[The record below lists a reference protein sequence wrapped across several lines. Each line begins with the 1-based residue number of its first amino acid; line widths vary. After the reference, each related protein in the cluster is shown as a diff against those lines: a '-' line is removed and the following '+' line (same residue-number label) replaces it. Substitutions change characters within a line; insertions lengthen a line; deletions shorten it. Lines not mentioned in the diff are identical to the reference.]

1 MGSRTG
7 VVSSLDVV
15 RIVRFAS
22 PQGMSFGVL
31 DGDGYVAQIEG
42 HPFGQISFTGTRYA
56 QADVRLLSPI
66 LPSKVV
72 CVGKNYAE
80 HVKEMNTGDAPKE
93 PLLFLKPSTSV
104 IGPEDL
110 IRIPPGS
117 TNVHHEAELAV
128 VIGARGARHVSPEQV
143 PASIFG
149 YTIGNDVTE
158 RDMQRSDGQWTRAKG
173 FDSFC
178 PLGPWIETDL
188 PALGLDPA
196 DLAISCTVDGE
207 PRQQGRTS
215 QLLFDVP
222 TLISYISDVMTLLP
236 GDVVLTG
243 TPSGVGPMQPG
254 QRVEVTI
261 EGLGTLGNPVGEDEG
276 VSTAR

>member
-1 MGSRTG
+1 
-7 VVSSLDVV
+7 V

-22 PQGMSFGVL
+22 PQGLSFGVL
-31 DGDGYVAQIEG
+31 DGDGQVAQIEG
-42 HPFGQISFTGTRYA
+42 HPYGQISFTGVRYA

-72 CVGKNYAE
+72 AVGKNYAE

-104 IGPEDL
+104 IGPEDA
-110 IRIPPGS
+110 IRIPHGS
-117 TNVHHEAELAV
+117 TNVHHEVELAV
-128 VIGARGARHVSPEQV
+128 VIGARGARNVTPEQAL
-143 PASIFG
+143 ASVFG

-158 RDMQRSDGQWTRAKG
+158 RDMQKSDGQWTRAKG

-188 PALGLDPA
+188 AGVGKDPA
-196 DLAISCTVDGE
+196 DLEISCTVDGE
-207 PRQQGRTS
+207 PRQHGRTS

-222 TLISYISDVMTLLP
+222 TLISYISQVMTLLP

-243 TPSGVGPMQPG
+243 TPSGVGSIRPG
-254 QRVEVTI
+254 QRVEATI
-261 EGLGTLGNPVGEDEG
+261 QGLGTLTNSVAAAEG
-276 VSTAR
+276 VSTAGGA

>member
-1 MGSRTG
+1 M
-7 VVSSLDVV
+7 

-42 HPFGQISFTGTRYA
+42 HPFGNVSFTGARYA
-56 QADVRLLSPI
+56 QADIRLLSPI

-72 CVGKNYAE
+72 CVGKNYAA
-80 HVKEMNTGDAPKE
+80 HVQEMNTGDAPKE

-104 IGPEDL
+104 IGPEDA

-117 TNVHHEAELAV
+117 TNVQHEAELAV
-128 VIGARGARHVSPEQV
+128 VIGARGARHVTPEQA

-188 PALGLDPA
+188 GALGLDPA
-196 DLAISCTVDGE
+196 DLEITCTVDGE
-207 PRQQGRTS
+207 LRQQGRTS

-243 TPSGVGPMQPG
+243 TPSGVGPMPPG
-254 QRVEVTI
+254 SRVEVTV
-261 EGLGTLGNPVGEDEG
+261 EGLGTLGNPVTEAD
-276 VSTAR
+276 VISTAGGSR

>member
-1 MGSRTG
+1 M
-7 VVSSLDVV
+7 
-15 RIVRFAS
+15 VRFAS

-31 DGDGYVAQIEG
+31 DGDGQVAQIEG
-42 HPFGQISFTGTRYA
+42 HPFGRISFTGQRFP

-72 CVGKNYAE
+72 CVGKNYAA
-80 HVKEMNTGDAPKE
+80 HIAEMDAGDAPAE
-93 PLLFLKPSTSV
+93 PLLFLKPSTAV
-104 IGPEDL
+104 IGPGDA

-128 VIGARGARHVSPEQV
+128 VIGARGARHVTPEQA
-143 PASIFG
+143 PASVFG

-158 RDMQRSDGQWTRAKG
+158 RDMQKNDGQWTRAKG

-188 PALGLDPA
+188 DALGLEPA
-196 DLAISCTVDGE
+196 DLEVTCTVDGE

-215 QLLFDVP
+215 QLIFPIP
-222 TLISYISDVMTLLP
+222 TLISYISQVMTLLP

-243 TPSGVGPMQPG
+243 TPSGVGPIRPG
-254 QRVEVTI
+254 QKVDVTI
-261 EGLGTLGNPVGEDEG
+261 EGLGTLSNTVAAAEA
-276 VSTAR
+276 VSTAGGAR

>member
-1 MGSRTG
+1 
-7 VVSSLDVV
+7 V

-31 DGDGYVAQIEG
+31 DGDGNVAQIEG
-42 HPFGQISFTGTRYA
+42 HPFGQISFTGARYA

-72 CVGKNYAE
+72 CVGKNYAG
-80 HVKEMNTGDAPKE
+80 HVKEMNTGDAPKA

-104 IGPEDL
+104 IGPGDA

-128 VIGARGARHVSPEQV
+128 VIGARGARNVRPDQV
-143 PASIFG
+143 PGSIFG
-149 YTIGNDVTE
+149 YTIANDVTE
-158 RDMQRSDGQWTRAKG
+158 RDMQKSDGQWTRAKG

-188 PALGLDPA
+188 PGLGKDPA
-196 DLAISCTVDGE
+196 DLEVTSTVDGE
-207 PRQQGRTS
+207 LRQSGRTS

-243 TPSGVGPMQPG
+243 TPEGVGPIRAG
-254 QRVEVTI
+254 QRVDVTI
-261 EGLGTLGNPVGEDEG
+261 EGLGTLSNPVSDADRT
-276 VSTAR
+276 STAGAR

>member
-1 MGSRTG
+1 
-7 VVSSLDVV
+7 
-15 RIVRFAS
+15 
-22 PQGMSFGVL
+22 MSFGVL
-31 DGDGYVAQIEG
+31 DGDGQVAQIEG
-42 HPFGQISFTGTRYA
+42 HPFGQISFTGARYA

-80 HVKEMNTGDAPKE
+80 HVKEMNTGDAPSA

-104 IGPEDL
+104 IGPGDA

-117 TNVHHEAELAV
+117 TNVHHEVELAV
-128 VIGARGARHVSPEQV
+128 VIGARGARNVTPEQV

-149 YTIGNDVTE
+149 YTIANDVTE
-158 RDMQRSDGQWTRAKG
+158 RDMQRGDGQWTRAKG

-196 DLAISCTVDGE
+196 DLEIRSAVDGE
-207 PRQQGRTS
+207 PRQAGRTS
-215 QLLFDVP
+215 QLLFDAP
-222 TLISYISDVMTLLP
+222 TLISYISQVMTLLP

-243 TPSGVGPMQPG
+243 TPGGVGPIRAG
-254 QRVEVTI
+254 QRVECTV
-261 EGLGTLGNPVGEDEG
+261 EGLGTLANPVTDADA
-276 VSTAR
+276 VSTAGGPR

>member
-1 MGSRTG
+1 M
-7 VVSSLDVV
+7 

-31 DGDGYVAQIEG
+31 DGDGQVAQIEG
-42 HPFGQISFTGTRYA
+42 HPFGQISFTGTRFA

-72 CVGKNYAE
+72 CVGKNYVAHIE
-80 HVKEMNTGDAPKE
+80 EMRAMTGDAPKE

-104 IGPEDL
+104 IGPGDA

-128 VIGARGARHVSPEQV
+128 VIGARGARNITPEQV

-158 RDMQRSDGQWTRAKG
+158 RDMQKSDGQWTRAKG

-178 PLGPWIETDL
+178 PIGPWIETTF
-188 PALGLDPA
+188 DPSA
-196 DLAISCTVDGE
+196 ARVRCLVNDRTTQDGNT
-207 PRQQGRTS
+207 QNMI
-215 QLLFDVP
+215 FDVA
-222 TLISYISDVMTLLP
+222 TLVSYVSHVMTLMP
-236 GDVVLTG
+236 GDVLLTG
-243 TPSGVGPMQPG
+243 TPDGVGRIADG
-254 QRVEVTI
+254 DTVRVAIDGIGELV
-261 EGLGTLGNPVGEDEG
+261 NPVRAKG
-276 VSTAR
+276 

>member
-1 MGSRTG
+1 
-7 VVSSLDVV
+7 V

-22 PQGMSFGVL
+22 PSGMSFGVL
-31 DGDGYVAQIEG
+31 DGDGQVAQIEG
-42 HPFGQISFTGTRYA
+42 HPFGSISFTGQRFP
-56 QADVRLLSPI
+56 QADIRLLSPI

-72 CVGKNYAE
+72 CVGKNYAD
-80 HVKEMNTGDAPKE
+80 HVKEMATGEAPKE

-104 IGPEDL
+104 IGPGDA

-128 VIGARGARHVSPEQV
+128 VIGARGARNVSPEQV

-188 PALGLDPA
+188 PGIGKDPA
-196 DLAISCTVDGE
+196 DLRVTCTVDGE
-207 PRQQGRTS
+207 LRQDGRTS

-222 TLISYISDVMTLLP
+222 TLISHISRVMTLLP

-243 TPSGVGPMQPG
+243 TPAGVGPIAPG
-254 QRVEVTI
+254 QRVEAAI
-261 EGLGTLGNPVGEDEG
+261 EGLGTLTNSVSGADT
-276 VSTAR
+276 VSTAGGAR